1 MTSHRLLLGLGKRGL
16 RQLPPTDFVWRS
28 PPVKSSFQT
37 NIGPRL
43 SECSTTP
50 RRNVEFLRLAVLAF
64 LTDRTTPRPKGSW
77 ERNLELQVPVWDS
90 DPWQRATPDLERLL
104 RFLTYDRWSIA
115 FVPSRTPRG
124 GSVQPAPQGPAAALF
139 SGGADSLAGVL
150 LDADRHSE
158 PPILVSHSDW
168 SITRSYQQKLIAELG
183 NLWAQEPSTFS
194 ALIGRSKRQIG
205 SGLEFGKE
213 TTSRA
218 RSLLFIA
225 LGLAAAGTAGV
236 PLRIHENGFA
246 SLNPPMGGERL
257 GALST
262 RTTHPWYLSELG
274 RILKSVGAH
283 FQIENPQ
290 AGHTKAE
297 MFKEVAELLGYQ
309 EASRLL
315 SASHSCARGNI
326 RFAKTPGVSH
336 CGVCFGCLVRRAAF
350 HRAGIADLT
359 VYLIE
364 DLHTEIGAHN
374 GWYSEKRRRDLQAVR
389 YAAARGVDPG
399 DVTLNLPSSSDSE
412 AAIGVARRGLDELA
426 ALVL

>member
-16 RQLPPTDFVWRS
+16 RQLPTTDFVWRS
-28 PPVKSSFQT
+28 PPAKSSFQT

-43 SECSTTP
+43 SECSSTP

-90 DPWQRATPDLERLL
+90 GPWQSVAPGLERLL

-115 FVPSRTPRG
+115 FVPSRTPKD

-139 SGGADSLAGVL
+139 SGGADSLAGAL
-150 LDADRHSE
+150 LDAHRLGE
-158 PPILVSHSDW
+158 PPILISHRDW
-168 SITRSYQQKLIAELG
+168 SITGSYQNNLIAELG
-183 NLWAQEPSTFS
+183 SLWGQEPPSFS
-194 ALIGRSKRQIG
+194 ARIGRSKQQIG
-205 SGLEFGKE
+205 SGLGFGKE

-225 LGLAAAGTAGV
+225 LGLAAAGASSV
-236 PLRIHENGFA
+236 PLRISENGFA

-274 RILKSVGAH
+274 RILESVGAH
-283 FQIENPQ
+283 SQIENPH
-290 AGHTKAE
+290 ADHTKAE
-297 MFKEVAELLGYQ
+297 MFKEVAELLGSE

-315 SASHSCARGNI
+315 SASHSCARGDI
-326 RFAKTPGVSH
+326 RFAKTPGILH

-359 VYLIE
+359 AYLIE
-364 DLHTEIGAHN
+364 DLTTEIGAYD

-389 YAAARGVDPG
+389 YAAARGVDPS
-399 DVTLNLPSSSDSE
+399 DVTLNLPSDADAQ